1 MRGCNLKWSVY
12 SSIEGLVS
20 REGHYCT
27 LGEVWAHTTHEYL
40 RTNWDSSIW
49 NPRGVEA
56 GPHILAPALLHSLP
70 TLTSATL
77 LHFFCFHPHTFSFS
91 PLFFSTPSNSV
102 FPSRLTLARH
112 LFFLWFLRAQRPLRQ
127 MKGWALVFSPSRSV
141 LPSQHAASARRRL
154 RCGRL
159 CGSWFFF
166 CPNHSQRADHGLIW
180 FFTVRPYFSHQ
191 RREWPLKPSP
201 PHFWSNLHHMPLMGD
216 EPTGGRASL

>member
-27 LGEVWAHTTHEYL
+27 LGEVLAHTTHEYL

-91 PLFFSTPSNSV
+91 PVILFYTFKFGFSITSHACPSSILFV
-102 FPSRLTLARH
+102 VPQSSEAAEADEGMSTCLFPLS
-112 LFFLWFLRAQRPLRQ
+112 
-127 MKGWALVFSPSRSV
+127 
-141 LPSQHAASARRRL
+141 
-154 RCGRL
+154 
-159 CGSWFFF
+159 F
-166 CPNHSQRADHGLIW
+166 CPAQPARCQCAEEIEM
-180 FFTVRPYFSHQ
+180 R
-191 RREWPLKPSP
+191 
-201 PHFWSNLHHMPLMGD
+201 
-216 EPTGGRASL
+216 